1 MNDDLV
7 HKVNERVHDNRRF
20 TISDLSLHF
29 PQISRILLYDIVSRH
44 LGRRWPHSIRRVYK
58 NLCPATISASIMT
71 ANMWKN
77 GMKNVE
83 SDNNK
88 ILYETLL
95 DFFYS
100 ETVLTV

>member
-1 MNDDLV
+1 MRTV
-7 HKVNERVHDNRRF
+7 H
-20 TISDLSLHF
+20 
-29 PQISRILLYDIVSRH
+29 
-44 LGRRWPHSIRRVYK
+44 K
-58 NLCPATISASIMT
+58 NLCPAKISASKMA

-77 GMKNVE
+77 SLKNVE

-95 DFFYS
+95 CFFFYS

>member
-1 MNDDLV
+1 M
-7 HKVNERVHDNRRF
+7 
-20 TISDLSLHF
+20 
-29 PQISRILLYDIVSRH
+29 
-44 LGRRWPHSIRRVYK
+44 RRVSK
-58 NLCPATISASIMT
+58 NLCPTMISASIMG

-77 GMKNVE
+77 SFKNAE

-100 ETVLTV
+100 KTVLTF

>member
-1 MNDDLV
+1 M
-7 HKVNERVHDNRRF
+7 
-20 TISDLSLHF
+20 
-29 PQISRILLYDIVSRH
+29 
-44 LGRRWPHSIRRVYK
+44 RRVY
-58 NLCPATISASIMT
+58 NNVCPAMISASIVA
-71 ANMWKN
+71 ANMWEN
-77 GMKNVE
+77 SLKNVD